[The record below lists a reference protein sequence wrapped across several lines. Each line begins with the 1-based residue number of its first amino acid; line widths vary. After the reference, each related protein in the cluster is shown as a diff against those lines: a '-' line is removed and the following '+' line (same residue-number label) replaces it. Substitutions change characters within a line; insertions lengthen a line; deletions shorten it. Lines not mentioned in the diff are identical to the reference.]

1 MEELV
6 AAINALIDARLTE
19 HGLLQ
24 TDDPAP
30 TKAKGKGK
38 TKGGDAVDLDSL
50 KAKVT
55 ELVNKKGKD
64 AAKALLKK
72 AKIDKLSELPEKH
85 YAKFNELLDAEL
97 SEDDDG
103 GDDLFGE

>member
-1 MEELV
+1 MELEEAL
-6 AAINALIDARLTE
+6 NALIDARLAE

-24 TDDPAP
+24 EEV
-30 TKAKGKGK
+30 KGGGKGGKGK
-38 TKGGDAVDLDSL
+38 KGGDDEVDLDSL

-64 AAKALLKK
+64 AAKVLLKK
-72 AKIDKLSELPEKH
+72 AKVEKLSELPEKH

-97 SEDDDG
+97 GENNE
-103 GDDLFGE
+103 DDLFGD